1 MRIAIGLVVSLISIQ
16 AQVAQP
22 TDVEGWKSRGFG
34 LLGAG
39 HLQEAAAAY
48 ERATNL
54 KPNDPG
60 AHLWLGSAYML
71 MSFGAP
77 SPRNVANVFAIPRA
91 AGDTTPRSS
100 IACSNWTAKAR
111 WRWPLWRR

>member
-71 MSFGAP
+71 MSFGRRRP
-77 SPRNVANVFAIPRA
+77 GTSRMRA
-91 AGDTTPRSS
+91 GRGPNT

-111 WRWPLWRR
+111 WRWPAWRR

>member
-77 SPRNVANVFAIPRA
+77 SPRNVANASRDRKSTRLNSRHLRI
-91 AGDTTPRSS
+91 
-100 IACSNWTAKAR
+100 
-111 WRWPLWRR
+111 